1 MNAKGGE
8 GLPPPSRALFMQE
21 VYMKLFNFIRKE
33 RDLREETE
41 EGGSKKRELSGFWKK
56 YTYIVGLIMAL
67 FHIYVLV
74 FAPIAHWNLYSI
86 HILFGFLL
94 VFPLYCGSKRSRKIV
109 PWYDIILL
117 LLGIF
122 SVSYCLAEARGMA
135 YRMGAAPTTLDLIA
149 IGIIIVLLLEGTR
162 RIYGFILPAIAVFF
176 LIYCLIGNHIPG
188 VLGHRGY
195 SLSKT
200 ISYML
205 GYEAIFGSPMNA
217 SATIVFLFIVFG
229 AFLTMSGAGP
239 FFIDMA
245 MSIAGGK
252 RGGPAKVAVISSA
265 LFGTVSG
272 NSVANVVSTGAF
284 TIPLMKS
291 VGYKSKFAAAV
302 EATASSGG
310 QIMPP
315 ILGSAAFI
323 MAELVGIPYSEIMM
337 ASIIP
342 ALLYFYTVFL
352 MVDIEAAKNGLIG
365 MEKDK
370 LPEKKYVLCHL
381 YMLLPLVVLT
391 VVLTVMGQSPI
402 RAAAWGIITCIVIR
416 IIRTRELKPELLRL
430 ILDTLSEGARSAC
443 GMICACGTA
452 GIVVG
457 VLNMT
462 GAGIK
467 FTSFVFDIANGR
479 LLLALLL
486 TMLASLI
493 LGMGLPTSASYIICA
508 AVAAPA
514 LIRMGLAPLQAHMFV
529 FYFACISAITP
540 PVAMAAYAGA
550 SISGAKPM
558 EVGFTACKLGICAF
572 IVPFMFCYAPS
583 LLWIGSPGEIILT
596 IITSL
601 VGATLLAYGLQ
612 RYAGFINTALGTI
625 SAAVLIAFSILLIIP
640 GTLTD
645 VIGIAGS
652 VIVLLFVF
660 FGKKK
665 ATDDI

>member
-1 MNAKGGE
+1 
-8 GLPPPSRALFMQE
+8 
-21 VYMKLFNFIRKE
+21 MKLFNFIRKE
-33 RDLREETE
+33 RDLSEEVE

-56 YTYIVGLIMAL
+56 YVYVVGLVMAL

-94 VFPLYCGSKRSRKIV
+94 VFPLYRSSTGSKGTV
-109 PWYDIILL
+109 PWYDVILL
-117 LLGIF
+117 ILGVF
-122 SVSYCLAEARGMA
+122 AAGYCLVEARGMA
-135 YRMGAAPTTLDLIA
+135 YRMGAAPTTLDLVA
-149 IGIIIVLLLEGTR
+149 IGIIIALLLEGTR
-162 RIYGFILPAIAVFF
+162 RIYGMLLPSIALLF

-352 MVDIEAAKNGLIG
+352 MVDIEAAKNGLVG
-365 MEKDK
+365 MEKQK
-370 LPEKKYVLCHL
+370 LPERKYVLRHL
-381 YMLLPLVVLT
+381 YMLLPLMVLT
-391 VVLTVMGQSPI
+391 TVLTVMGQSPI
-402 RAAAWGIITCIVIR
+402 RAAAWGIITCIIIY
-416 IIRTRELKPELLRL
+416 IIRTQELKPALMKL

-443 GMICACGTA
+443 SMICACGTA

-514 LIRMGLAPLQAHMFV
+514 LIRMGLEPLQAHMFV

-583 LLWIGSPGEIILT
+583 LLWIGTIGEIMLT
-596 IITSL
+596 IVTSL
-601 VGATLLAYGLQ
+601 IGATLLAYGLQ
-612 RYAGFINTALGTI
+612 RYAGILNTSLGVMP
-625 SAAVLIAFSILLIIP
+625 AVILIVFSLLLIIP
-640 GTLTD
+640 GVMTD
-645 VIGIAGS
+645 VVGISGS
-652 VIVLLFVF
+652 LLVFLFVYF
-660 FGKKK
+660 RKKK
-665 ATDDI
+665 SGDEA